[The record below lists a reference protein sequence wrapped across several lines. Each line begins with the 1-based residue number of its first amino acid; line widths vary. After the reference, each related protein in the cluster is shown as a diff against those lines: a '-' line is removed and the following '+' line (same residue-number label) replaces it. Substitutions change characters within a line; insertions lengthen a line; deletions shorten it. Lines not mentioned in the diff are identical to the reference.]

1 MYPLY
6 TDAFYSGNTEDI
18 KQSALFKEMYR
29 YIDNAV
35 RLNIFEM
42 LDAAI
47 YATRIEMSSAEK
59 QQFISQYVK
68 TMQMKITESGD
79 VVLEFKRK

>member
-1 MYPLY
+1 
-6 TDAFYSGNTEDI
+6 
-18 KQSALFKEMYR
+18 
-29 YIDNAV
+29 
-35 RLNIFEM
+35 
-42 LDAAI
+42 
-47 YATRIEMSSAEK
+47 MSSAEK

>member
-1 MYPLY
+1 MLSSRFGKPGQH
-6 TDAFYSGNTEDI
+6 DAYAFF
-18 KQSALFKEMYR
+18 L
-29 YIDNAV
+29 
-35 RLNIFEM
+35 IFEM